1 MMFIKTWIKRLYNNY
16 LRQILEKG
24 ANNTQNGFLALD
36 WSIVWLVQIASLVPI
51 SLFMVCSYCALR

>member
-36 WSIVWLVQIASLVPI
+36 
-51 SLFMVCSYCALR
+51 